1 MSLVGEVLAG
11 FLQIF
16 RGIPGRVWSFA
27 ASIDPDWGGS
37 SAAAGWLPACE
48 RAGCDVA
55 RAVDEDELIGN
66 WTLAGEE
73 LELLLGRRG
82 PTKLA
87 FALLLKFHQI
97 HGRFPRGHAELPDEA
112 VEYVASA
119 VKVPALD
126 LALWVTLKVLNKGD

>member
-1 MSLVGEVLAG
+1 LSLVSEVLAG

-37 SAAAGWLPACE
+37 SAAAGWLPACD

-82 PTKLA
+82 
-87 FALLLKFHQI
+87 
-97 HGRFPRGHAELPDEA
+97 RR
-112 VEYVASA
+112 
-119 VKVPALD
+119 
-126 LALWVTLKVLNKGD
+126 N